1 MQATSR
7 ESVRAA
13 RERFDEQVSAM
24 DDATLRQFGEELA
37 SVAAL
42 LAKERVLRKHLA
54 DSSTSESNRAELSER
69 LFASKVGQATME
81 TLGNVVRSRWSRA
94 NDMLD
99 AIELFA
105 RLAALV
111 LAERDG
117 TSEEVEDELF
127 RFGRIVESEPR
138 LQSLLGDRTSS
149 AQARRELLGSLL
161 ADKVKPVTRQL
172 LEQVV
177 TAPRG
182 RQIDLVVA
190 ELAKLAAARRD
201 ESVAHVTASAELTEQ
216 QERRLVDVLS
226 RIYNRRISV
235 RVEVDPDLIG
245 GLVIKVNDEVID
257 GSVAAKLAKARQEL
271 LHG

>member
-7 ESVRAA
+7 ESTRVV
-13 RERFDEQVSAM
+13 RERLDEQVSRA
-24 DDATLRQFGEELA
+24 DDDTLRRLGDELA

-42 LAKERVLRKHLA
+42 LASERVLRKHLA
-54 DSSTSESNRAELSER
+54 DSSTSESSRAELARR
-69 LFASKVGQATME
+69 LFGEKVGEVTMALAE
-81 TLGNVVRSRWSRA
+81 AVVRSRWSRA

-99 AIELFA
+99 AFELLA
-105 RLAALV
+105 RLAVLT

-117 TSEEVEDELF
+117 TAEEVEDELF

-138 LQSLLGDRTSS
+138 LQTLLGDQTIP
-149 AQARRELLGSLL
+149 AAKRRELLDSLL

-182 RQIDLVVA
+182 RHVDAVVA

-201 ESVAHVTASAELTEQ
+201 ESVALVTSAAELTDQ
-216 QERRLVDVLS
+216 QEQRLTDVLS
-226 RIYNRRISV
+226 RIYQRRIAI

-245 GLVIKVNDEVID
+245 GLVIRVGDEVID

-271 LHG
+271 LG